1 MHRAASNRVAVTA
14 DVVTVMVVGTMIE
27 GVVMDEV
34 GEAGGAVTMLEKVET
49 AEIDHGR
56 GRTRRD
62 KQTMIGNG
70 VMTRRWRGA
79 EGLEGEKV
87 VPWPPAVWSYS
98 DMSVRLIRVD
108 RGLESIEQSTVMQNL
123 V

>member
-14 DVVTVMVVGTMIE
+14 DVVPVMVVGTMIE

-34 GEAGGAVTMLEKVET
+34 GEGTGAGAGEAGGAVTMLEKVET

-56 GRTRRD
+56 GRIRRD

-70 VMTRRWRGA
+70 VMTRRWQRVGH
-79 EGLEGEKV
+79 
-87 VPWPPAVWSYS
+87 PWCNY
-98 DMSVRLIRVD
+98 
-108 RGLESIEQSTVMQNL
+108 G
-123 V
+123 